1 MAHAETEEAE
11 LERIASEYRR
21 RSETLPAS
29 RDSLTEPA
37 TLFRYQQRSRV
48 ILSLLTAHGMLPLL
62 DKTILDV
69 GCGGGQSL
77 LDFESWGARRQ
88 HLAGIELLEDSVHIA
103 RLRLCSLERSADVR
117 QGNAAHLPWADRTFD
132 IVNQS
137 TVFTSILSDALRR
150 SIASEMMRVV
160 RPTGLILWYD
170 AHVNNPSNPHV
181 RRVSASEVRGL
192 FPGCDVHLRRT
203 TLAPP
208 IAHRLVPLSWMAAMA
223 IEKLRM
229 FNTHY
234 VGVIRP
240 VKTADGTR

>member
-1 MAHAETEEAE
+1 MAQAEPEEGE

-21 RSETLPAS
+21 RRETLPAT
-29 RDSLTEPA
+29 RDSLTDPA

-48 ILSLLTAHGMLPLL
+48 ILSLLAAHGMLPLL

-88 HLAGIELLEDSVHIA
+88 HLAGLDLLEDSVHIA
-103 RLRLCSLERSADVR
+103 RLRLCSRERSADIR
-117 QGNAAHLPWADRTFD
+117 QGNAAQLPWADRTFD

-137 TVFTSILSDALRR
+137 TVFTSVLSDSLRR
-150 SIASEMMRVV
+150 SMASEMLRVV
-160 RPTGLILWYD
+160 RPTGVILWYD
-170 AHVNNPSNPHV
+170 AHVNNPANPHI
-181 RRVSASEVRGL
+181 RRVGASEVRAL
-192 FPGCDVHLRRT
+192 FAGCEVHLRRT

-208 IAHRLVPLSWMAAMA
+208 IARRLVPVSWMAAMA
-223 IEKLRM
+223 VEKLRF

-240 VKTADGTR
+240 PRTTDGTR